1 MAYDELKEMGGRVP
15 PPSVAAVKETIW
27 ALNSLLDTTA
37 DPPDEESIFLGTVFP
52 VRYPN
57 KSVKLQ
63 SGRTQFAIADRK
75 TLGDIFSPQAKMLD
89 FTLDE
94 VRRLRPFLSW
104 LNLESR
110 YLSTSVRE
118 ISTVAGGRMD
128 ELQCPDRE
136 IRQKAFG
143 LLR

>member
-1 MAYDELKEMGGRVP
+1 MAYDELKEMGSRVP
-15 PPSVAAVKETIW
+15 PPSNAAVKETIW
-27 ALNSLLDTTA
+27 ALNSLLSSTV
-37 DPPDEESIFLGTVFP
+37 DPPDEEPIFRGTVFP

-75 TLGDIFSPQAKMLD
+75 ALGDIFAPQAKMLD

-104 LNLESR
+104 LDLESR
-110 YLSTSVRE
+110 CLSISVRE

-128 ELQCPDRE
+128 KLQYPDRE
-136 IRQKAFG
+136 IRQKADG
-143 LLR
+143 LYR